1 MAPKITYHQQ
11 LVFHWTPSEKSKFSV
26 TLYSSNPK
34 SQKIMT
40 LDELYS
46 IGYEVFN
53 QEMGKFHRWL
63 RKPNPA
69 LGGAHPGK
77 LMETTNGRNEVH
89 DLLVGLD
96 HGIFA

>member
-1 MAPKITYHQQ
+1 
-11 LVFHWTPSEKSKFSV
+11 
-26 TLYSSNPK
+26 
-34 SQKIMT
+34 MT

-69 LGGAHPGK
+69 LGGAQPRK

-89 DLLVGLD
+89 DLLVRMD